1 MFATFKKIALG
12 ALLATSLAASVMPLT
27 AQAGASKP
35 TPAPEFTGIEHW
47 LNSDPL
53 TLASL
58 RGRVV
63 LVDFWTYT
71 CINCVRT
78 LPYVTSWYQKYKS
91 QGLEVVGVHTPEFPF
106 ERSTPN
112 VQKALE
118 RFGITYPVAQD
129 NRYATWDAYRNQYW
143 PAFYLIDKQ
152 GQIVYRHFG
161 EGKYAETEAEIQRL
175 LAQPG

>member
-27 AQAGASKP
+27 AQAGASTP
-35 TPAPEFTGIEHW
+35 TPAPEFSGIEHW

-58 RGRVV
+58 RGKVV

-78 LPYVTSWYQKYKS
+78 LPYVTSWYQKYK
-91 QGLEVVGVHTPEFPF
+91 
-106 ERSTPN
+106 
-112 VQKALE
+112 A
-118 RFGITYPVAQD
+118 
-129 NRYATWDAYRNQYW
+129 
-143 PAFYLIDKQ
+143 
-152 GQIVYRHFG
+152 
-161 EGKYAETEAEIQRL
+161 
-175 LAQPG
+175 

>member
-1 MFATFKKIALG
+1 M
-12 ALLATSLAASVMPLT
+12 
-27 AQAGASKP
+27 
-35 TPAPEFTGIEHW
+35 
-47 LNSDPL
+47 
-53 TLASL
+53 
-58 RGRVV
+58 
-63 LVDFWTYT
+63 
-71 CINCVRT
+71 
-78 LPYVTSWYQKYKS
+78 
-91 QGLEVVGVHTPEFPF
+91 
-106 ERSTPN
+106 
-112 VQKALE
+112 QKALE